1 MDDAFGAAPR
11 SMVSDYTGRVGPFG
25 DSADVVDSLMASDLD
40 ALTKRFCKALGDDTG
55 RQPMQWRSILIIGVR
70 CRIRA
75 PKELERI
82 VAHGVKAG
90 WLETQEGHSVALT
103 EAGRRL

>member
-1 MDDAFGAAPR
+1 
-11 SMVSDYTGRVGPFG
+11 
-25 DSADVVDSLMASDLD
+25 MASDLD
-40 ALTKRFCKALGDDTG
+40 ARTRRFCKALGDETG
-55 RQPMQWRSILIIGVR
+55 RRPMQWRSILMIGVR

-90 WLETQEGHSVALT
+90 WLVMQDGRRVALT
-103 EAGRRL
+103 DAGRIL